1 MTEERELV
9 QSRLVDT
16 NFRLGSRRR
25 NYLFPQA
32 FRGYGEEFERIRS
45 ASGGQSAVDKI
56 RPQAQHR
63 GGALRAAGCVVPSER
78 IGDGRRV
85 HIADHFDPAAPVT
98 PRDIAD
104 FETLQFASPSNKRAS
119 PRIKSARKRA
129 GQGSP

>member
-16 NFRLGSRRR
+16 IFRLGSRRR

-78 IGDGRRV
+78 IGDGRRAR
-85 HIADHFDPAAPVT
+85 IADHLDPAAPAAPITLVT
-98 PRDIAD
+98 
-104 FETLQFASPSNKRAS
+104 SPILKLCNLPVPSQTRGPARA
-119 PRIKSARKRA
+119 
-129 GQGSP
+129 

>member
-16 NFRLGSRRR
+16 IFRLGCAALVSRRR

-78 IGDGRRV
+78 IGDGRRAR
-85 HIADHFDPAAPVT
+85 IADHLDPAAP
-98 PRDIAD
+98 A
-104 FETLQFASPSNKRAS
+104 A